1 MPATSLYAAI
11 LGLLFVVLSVRTLR
25 IRRRLSIGIG
35 DAANPEMLRASRVH
49 ANFAE
54 YVPISLLLLF
64 FVETTGMSLLVH
76 ILGIS
81 LIVGRASHAYGVSQ
95 AQENYAYRVFGMAAT
110 LGTLVIASAYLLYF
124 YATQVG
130 A

>member
-1 MPATSLYAAI
+1 M
-11 LGLLFVVLSVRTLR
+11 VLSVRTLR